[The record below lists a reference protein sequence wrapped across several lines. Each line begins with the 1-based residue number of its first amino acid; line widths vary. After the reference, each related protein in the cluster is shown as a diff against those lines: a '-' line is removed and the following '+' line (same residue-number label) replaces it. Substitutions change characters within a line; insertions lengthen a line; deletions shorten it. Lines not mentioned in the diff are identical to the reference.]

1 MGWFSSNKP
10 KVTKTKLKN
19 GTLTNDPFKDTV
31 TYVTSKS
38 FKFSRSKGFLS
49 PFKCSFNVFATYN
62 KTPEQEYWGIEIQTY
77 RKLSAPNYD
86 KIEKLIQTEPMWREM
101 DDFVVIANGQH
112 LKSETTSFEPEKRS
126 TDKTRES
133 WSGGRAQ
140 FDLKEFLEISR
151 AQSLDMRYYGLD
163 QESAFDLE
171 QSEIKAIKGL
181 VDAALADIHE
191 ISPNEAVKQEKNN
204 KTAPQKSDDTKT
216 QKPDARQGGNDEDIQ
231 SNLESWL
238 NSSSDEAFI
247 IIYSEIKN
255 VYVQGVKSGDM
266 IHIEATSHQFT
277 DALEDSG
284 IAKLNELG
292 WSQAKGE
299 NFTQYISSKD
309 IQRIMSLISDTFACY
324 SVSPLQVKI
333 RFELV

>member
-1 MGWFSSNKP
+1 
-10 KVTKTKLKN
+10 
-19 GTLTNDPFKDTV
+19 
-31 TYVTSKS
+31 
-38 FKFSRSKGFLS
+38 
-49 PFKCSFNVFATYN
+49 
-62 KTPEQEYWGIEIQTY
+62 
-77 RKLSAPNYD
+77 
-86 KIEKLIQTEPMWREM
+86 
-101 DDFVVIANGQH
+101 
-112 LKSETTSFEPEKRS
+112 
-126 TDKTRES
+126 
-133 WSGGRAQ
+133 
-140 FDLKEFLEISR
+140 
-151 AQSLDMRYYGLD
+151 MRYYGLD

-191 ISPNEAVKQEKNN
+191 ISPNEAVKQEKNS
-204 KTAPQKSDDTKT
+204 KTAPQKSDDTNT

-247 IIYSEIKN
+247 ITYSEINN

-266 IHIEATSHQFT
+266 IHIEAASHQFT

-299 NFTQYISSKD
+299 NFTQDISSKD

>member
-31 TYVTSKS
+31 TYVTLKS

-49 PFKCSFNVFATYN
+49 PFKCTFNVFATYN

-86 KIEKLIQTEPMWREM
+86 KMEKLIQTEPMWREM
-101 DDFVVIANGQH
+101 EDFVVIAGGQR

-140 FDLKEFLEISR
+140 FDLKEFSEISG

-181 VDAALADIHE
+181 VAAALADVNE
-191 ISPNEAVKQEKNN
+191 ISPSGAEEQEKNN
-204 KTAPQKSDDTKT
+204 QTAPQKSGEIKTK
-216 QKPDARQGGNDEDIQ
+216 KPNPKQESDNEDIQ

-238 NSSSDEAFI
+238 NSSSEEALI
-247 IIYSEIKN
+247 ITYSEINN

-266 IHIEATSHQFT
+266 MHVEAVSNQYT
-277 DALEDSG
+277 DALEDAG

-292 WSQAKGE
+292 WSQSKAG
-299 NFTQYISSKD
+299 NFTQDISNKD
-309 IQRIMSLISDTFACY
+309 IQQIMSLISNTFACY
-324 SVSPLQVKI
+324 SVSPLNVKI